1 MTFKAIY
8 NEQPI
13 AIDLGKRKPLLQVK
27 IGEQSHTVSD
37 SHCPAGGEF
46 TVTIDGHLYS
56 GWRYANAEEVYIRV
70 NGRTHIIGLPHASAS
85 GAGGGASAD
94 EIRADM
100 PGTVVSVEAKEGD
113 EVTSGQKIMTIESM
127 KLQVGIIAPRDGK
140 IAKIHFAANT
150 TFDRQATLVNFV
162 PLAPAGDDGKK
173 AKS

>member
-1 MTFKAIY
+1 MTYKAIY
-8 NEQPI
+8 NEQPVDI
-13 AIDLGKRKPLLQVK
+13 GLGKRKPLLQVK
-27 IGEQSHTVSD
+27 IGEVSHTVSD
-37 SHCPAGGEF
+37 SHCPAAGEF
-46 TVTIDGHLYS
+46 TVTIDGHLYN
-56 GWRYANAEEVYIRV
+56 GWRYANAEEVYIRI
-70 NGRTHIIGLPHASAS
+70 NGRTHIIGLPQAGAG

-100 PGTVVSVEAKEGD
+100 PGTVVSVDAKEGD
-113 EVTSGQKIMTIESM
+113 DVTSGQKIMTIESM
-127 KLQVGIIAPRDGK
+127 KLQVAVVAPRDGK

>member
-1 MTFKAIY
+1 MTFQAIY

-13 AIDLGKRKPLLQVK
+13 DIGLGKRKPLLQVK
-27 IGEQSHTVSD
+27 IGEVSHTVSD

-46 TVTIDGHLYS
+46 TVTIDGHLYT
-56 GWRYANAEEVYIRV
+56 GFRYANADEVYIRV
-70 NGRTHIIGLPHASAS
+70 NGRTHIIGLPQAGTG

-100 PGTVVSVEAKEGD
+100 PGTVVSVDAKEGD
-113 EVTSGQKIMTIESM
+113 VVTSGQKLM
-127 KLQVGIIAPRDGK
+127 KLQVGVVAPRDGK
-140 IAKIHFAANT
+140 IAKIHFAANA

-173 AKS
+173 AKA